1 MMRVVSFVI
10 STVGCEPGA
19 NDELDWSSHIEGAK
33 EEQLGLQSAQRLE
46 KLDDDDDDD
55 DDDDGKSQ
63 EILAFNRISLGYPS
77 Y

>member
-46 KLDDDDDDD
+46 KLDDDDDG
-55 DDDDGKSQ
+55 GKSQ
-63 EILAFNRISLGYPS
+63 EILVFNRISPGYPS

>member
-46 KLDDDDDDD
+46 KLDDDDD
-55 DDDDGKSQ
+55 GKSQ
-63 EILAFNRISLGYPS
+63 EILAFNRISPGYPS